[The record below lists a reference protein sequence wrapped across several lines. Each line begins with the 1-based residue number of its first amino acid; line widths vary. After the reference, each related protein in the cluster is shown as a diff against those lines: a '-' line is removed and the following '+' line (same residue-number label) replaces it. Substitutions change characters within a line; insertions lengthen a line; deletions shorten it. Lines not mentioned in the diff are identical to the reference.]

1 MRDYQIQ
8 SSYRNIDKLK
18 QIYLYACSK
27 DVEVIKPGNVNID
40 YSHIDT
46 SAYDFLRSAHDSCRS
61 LFKKNFTLGER
72 IYHSV
77 IDSRK
82 NTDVN
87 TNLGI
92 IILTAPIVHS
102 LIHSTKN
109 TFRSSLKDVIKK
121 SRLSDTELLCKA
133 INFVNPGGLGEKDDM
148 NTHSL
153 PRVTLGEIMD
163 KSAYYDRLSYQY
175 STGYSDILD
184 FVVPRIVE
192 HKKNIE
198 NTDFLL
204 SLVFLEILCEIPDTH
219 ISRKFNEKIAKKT
232 SNEACDLI
240 KIINTER
247 SRKKAISRICQL
259 DYEYK
264 NKGINPGTT
273 ADLLLSGVM
282 IERLL
287 CSDL

>member
-8 SSYRNIDKLK
+8 YSYRNVDKLK
-18 QIYLYACSK
+18 DIYLYSCSK

-40 YSHIDT
+40 YPHSDT
-46 SAYDFLRSAHDSCRS
+46 TAYNFLRSAHDSCRS
-61 LFKKNFTLGER
+61 LFRQDLSLGER

-77 IDSRK
+77 TDSRK
-82 NTDVN
+82 NTRVN

-92 IILTAPIVHS
+92 VILISPIIQGLLT
-102 LIHSTKN
+102 STKT
-109 TFRSSLKDVIKK
+109 TFRSALKDVIKT
-121 SRLSDTELLCKA
+121 SRISDTNLLCRA
-133 INFVNPGGLGEKDDM
+133 INSINPGGLGEREEMDT
-148 NTHSL
+148 NSL
-153 PRVTLGEIMD
+153 PKVTLKTIMD
-163 KSAYYDRLSYQY
+163 KSAKYDRLSYQY

-184 FVVPRIVE
+184 FIVPRIIE
-192 HKKNIE
+192 HKKYIE

-204 SLVFLEILCEIPDTH
+204 SLVFLEILSEIPDTH

-232 SNEACDLI
+232 SNEARDLI

>member
-8 SSYRNIDKLK
+8 SSYRNIEKLK
-18 QIYLYACSK
+18 SIYIYACSK

-40 YSHIDT
+40 YPHSDT
-46 SAYDFLRSAHDSCRS
+46 TAYDFLRSAHDSCKS
-61 LFKKNFTLGER
+61 LFKQDFSLGER
-72 IYHSV
+72 IYYSV
-77 IDSRK
+77 SDSRK
-82 NTDVN
+82 NTKVN

-92 IILTAPIVHS
+92 LLLIAPIIHS
-102 LIHSTKN
+102 LLHSTKT
-109 TFRSSLKDVIKK
+109 TFRSALKDVIKT
-121 SRLSDTELLCKA
+121 SQISDTNLLCRA
-133 INFVNPGGLGEKDDM
+133 INFVNPGGLGEKERM
-148 NTHSL
+148 STNSL
-153 PRVTLGEIMD
+153 PRVTLKTIMD
-163 KSAYYDRLSYQY
+163 KSANYDRLSYQY

-184 FVVPRIVE
+184 FIVPRIIE

-204 SLVFLEILCEIPDTH
+204 SLVFLEILSEIPDTH

-247 SRKKAISRICQL
+247 SRKKALSRICQL

-287 CSDL
+287 RSDL

>member
-8 SSYRNIDKLK
+8 SSYRNLDKLK
-18 QIYLYACSK
+18 NCYLYACSK
-27 DVEVIKPGNVNID
+27 DVEVTKPGNVNID
-40 YSHIDT
+40 YPHSDT
-46 SAYDFLRSAHDSCRS
+46 TAYDFLRSAHDSCDS
-61 LFKKNFTLGER
+61 LFKKDLSLGER
-72 IYHSV
+72 IYYS
-77 IDSRK
+77 IADSRK
-82 NTDVN
+82 NTNVN

-92 IILTAPIVHS
+92 IILIAPIVHS
-102 LIHSTKN
+102 LLNSTKN
-109 TFRSSLKDVIKK
+109 SFRSALKDVIKSSK
-121 SRLSDTELLCKA
+121 ISDTNLLCKT
-133 INFVNPGGLGEKDDM
+133 INLVNPGGLGEREEM
-148 NTHSL
+148 NTRSL
-153 PRVTLGEIMD
+153 PKVTLKTIMD
-163 KSAYYDRLSYQY
+163 KSARYDRLSYQY

-184 FVVPRIVE
+184 FVVPRILE

-219 ISRKFNEKIAKKT
+219 ISRKFDEKIAKKT
-232 SNEACDLI
+232 SNEARDLI

-247 SRKKAISRICQL
+247 SRKRAISRICQL

-282 IERLL
+282 IERLF
-287 CSDL
+287 CSDI

>member
-1 MRDYQIQ
+1 MKDYQIQ
-8 SSYRNIDKLK
+8 HSYRNVDKLK
-18 QIYLYACSK
+18 DIYLYACSK
-27 DVEVIKPGNVNID
+27 DVEVIKPGNVNVD
-40 YSHIDT
+40 YPHSDT
-46 SAYDFLRSAHDSCRS
+46 TAYNFLRSAHDSCRS
-61 LFKKNFTLGER
+61 LFRQDLSLGER

-77 IDSRK
+77 TDSRK
-82 NTDVN
+82 NTRVN

-92 IILTAPIVHS
+92 VILISPIIQGLLT
-102 LIHSTKN
+102 STKT
-109 TFRSSLKDVIKK
+109 TFRSALKDVIKT
-121 SRLSDTELLCKA
+121 SRISDTNLLCRA
-133 INFVNPGGLGEKDDM
+133 INSINPGGLGEREEMDT
-148 NTHSL
+148 NSL
-153 PRVTLGEIMD
+153 PKVTLKTIMD
-163 KSAYYDRLSYQY
+163 KSAKYDRLSYQY

-184 FVVPRIVE
+184 FIVPRIIE
-192 HKKNIE
+192 HKKYIE

-204 SLVFLEILCEIPDTH
+204 SLVFLEILSEIPDTH

-232 SNEACDLI
+232 SNEARDLI

-273 ADLLLSGVM
+273 ADLLLSSVM

-287 CSDL
+287 RSD

>member
-8 SSYRNIDKLK
+8 YSYRNVDKLK
-18 QIYLYACSK
+18 DIYLYACSK

-40 YSHIDT
+40 YPHSDT
-46 SAYDFLRSAHDSCRS
+46 TAYNFLRSAHDSCRS
-61 LFKKNFTLGER
+61 LFRQDLSLGER

-77 IDSRK
+77 TDSRK
-82 NTDVN
+82 NTRVN

-92 IILTAPIVHS
+92 VILISPIIQGLLT
-102 LIHSTKN
+102 STKT
-109 TFRSSLKDVIKK
+109 TFRSALKDVIKT
-121 SRLSDTELLCKA
+121 SRISDTNLLCRA
-133 INFVNPGGLGEKDDM
+133 INSINPGGLGEREEMDT
-148 NTHSL
+148 NSL
-153 PRVTLGEIMD
+153 PKVTLKTIMD
-163 KSAYYDRLSYQY
+163 KSAKYDRLSYQY

-184 FVVPRIVE
+184 FIVPRIIE
-192 HKKNIE
+192 HKKYIE

-204 SLVFLEILCEIPDTH
+204 SLVFLEILSEIPDTH

-232 SNEACDLI
+232 SNEARDLI

-273 ADLLLSGVM
+273 ADLLLSSVM

-287 CSDL
+287 RSD

>member
-1 MRDYQIQ
+1 MKDYQIQ
-8 SSYRNIDKLK
+8 CTYRDIDKLK
-18 QIYLYACSK
+18 DIYLYACSK

-40 YSHIDT
+40 YPHSDT
-46 SAYDFLRSAHDSCRS
+46 TAYDFLRSAHDSCRS
-61 LFKKNFTLGER
+61 LFKRDLSLGER
-72 IYHSV
+72 IYYSV
-77 IDSRK
+77 TDSRK
-82 NTDVN
+82 NIKVN

-92 IILTAPIVHS
+92 IILIAPIIHS
-102 LIHSTKN
+102 LLNSTK
-109 TFRSSLKDVIKK
+109 TTLRTALKDVIKTSK
-121 SRLSDTELLCKA
+121 ISDTNLLCSA
-133 INFVNPGGLGEKDDM
+133 IKFVNPGGLGEKEEM
-148 NTHSL
+148 NINTL
-153 PRVTLGEIMD
+153 PQVTLKTIMD
-163 KSAYYDRLSYQY
+163 KSASYDRLSYQY

-184 FVVPRIVE
+184 FIVPRIID
-192 HKKNIE
+192 HRKNIE

-232 SNEACDLI
+232 SNEARDLI

-273 ADLLLSGVM
+273 ADLLVSSVM

-287 CSDL
+287 CFDF

>member
-1 MRDYQIQ
+1 MKDYQIQ
-8 SSYRNIDKLK
+8 CTYRDIDKLK
-18 QIYLYACSK
+18 DIYLYACSK

-40 YSHIDT
+40 YPHSDT
-46 SAYDFLRSAHDSCRS
+46 TAYDFLRSAHDSCKS
-61 LFKKNFTLGER
+61 LFKRDLSLGER
-72 IYHSV
+72 IYYSV

-82 NTDVN
+82 NIKVN

-92 IILTAPIVHS
+92 IILIAPIIHS
-102 LIHSTKN
+102 LLNSTK
-109 TFRSSLKDVIKK
+109 TTLRTALKDVIKTSK
-121 SRLSDTELLCKA
+121 ISDTNLLCRA
-133 INFVNPGGLGEKDDM
+133 IKFVNPGGLGEKEEM
-148 NTHSL
+148 NINTL
-153 PRVTLGEIMD
+153 PQVTLKTIMD
-163 KSAYYDRLSYQY
+163 KSASYDRLSYQY

-184 FVVPRIVE
+184 FIVPRIID
-192 HKKNIE
+192 HRKNIE

-232 SNEACDLI
+232 SNEARDLI

-282 IERLL
+282 IERLF
-287 CSDL
+287 CSDI

>member
-1 MRDYQIQ
+1 MKDYQIQ
-8 SSYRNIDKLK
+8 HSYRNVDKLK
-18 QIYLYACSK
+18 DIYLYACSK

-40 YSHIDT
+40 YPHSDT
-46 SAYDFLRSAHDSCRS
+46 TAYNFLRSAHDSCRS
-61 LFKKNFTLGER
+61 LFRQDLSLGER

-77 IDSRK
+77 TDSRK
-82 NTDVN
+82 NTRVN

-92 IILTAPIVHS
+92 VILISPIIQGLLT
-102 LIHSTKN
+102 STKT
-109 TFRSSLKDVIKK
+109 TFRSALKDVIKT
-121 SRLSDTELLCKA
+121 SRISDTNLLCRA
-133 INFVNPGGLGEKDDM
+133 INSINPGGLGEREEMDT
-148 NTHSL
+148 NSL
-153 PRVTLGEIMD
+153 PKVTLKTIMD
-163 KSAYYDRLSYQY
+163 KSAKYDRLSYQY

-184 FVVPRIVE
+184 FIVPRIIE
-192 HKKNIE
+192 HKKYIE

-204 SLVFLEILCEIPDTH
+204 SLVFLEILSEIPDTH

-232 SNEACDLI
+232 SNEARDLI

-273 ADLLLSGVM
+273 ADLLLSSVM

-287 CSDL
+287 RSD

>member
-8 SSYRNIDKLK
+8 HSYRDVDTLK
-18 QIYLYACSK
+18 DIYLYACSK

-40 YSHIDT
+40 YPHSDT
-46 SAYDFLRSAHDSCRS
+46 TAYNFLRSAHDSCRS
-61 LFKKNFTLGER
+61 LFRQDLSLGER
-72 IYHSV
+72 IYYSV

-82 NTDVN
+82 NTKVN

-92 IILTAPIVHS
+92 VIMVAPIIQS
-102 LIHSTKN
+102 LLKSTKN
-109 TFRSSLKDVIKK
+109 SFHSALKDVIKT
-121 SRLSDTELLCKA
+121 SQISDTNLLCRA
-133 INFVNPGGLGEKDDM
+133 INSVNPGGLGEREEMDT
-148 NTHSL
+148 NSL
-153 PRVTLGEIMD
+153 PNVTLKTIMD
-163 KSAYYDRLSYQY
+163 KSAKYDRLSYQY

-184 FVVPRIVE
+184 FIVPRIIE

-232 SNEACDLI
+232 SNEARDLI

-247 SRKKAISRICQL
+247 SREKAISRICQL

-287 CSDL
+287 RSDL

>member
-8 SSYRNIDKLK
+8 YSYRNVDKLK
-18 QIYLYACSK
+18 DIYLYACSK

-40 YSHIDT
+40 YPHSDT
-46 SAYDFLRSAHDSCRS
+46 TAYNFLRSAHDSCRS
-61 LFKKNFTLGER
+61 LFRQDLSLGER

-77 IDSRK
+77 TDSRK
-82 NTDVN
+82 NTRVN

-92 IILTAPIVHS
+92 VILISPIIQGLLT
-102 LIHSTKN
+102 STKT
-109 TFRSSLKDVIKK
+109 TFRSALKDVIKT
-121 SRLSDTELLCKA
+121 SRISDTNLLCRA
-133 INFVNPGGLGEKDDM
+133 INSINPGGLGEREEMDT
-148 NTHSL
+148 NSL
-153 PRVTLGEIMD
+153 PKVTLKTIMD
-163 KSAYYDRLSYQY
+163 KSAKYDRLSYQY

-184 FVVPRIVE
+184 FIVPRIIE
-192 HKKNIE
+192 HKKYIE

-204 SLVFLEILCEIPDTH
+204 SLVFLEILSEIPDTH

-232 SNEACDLI
+232 SNEARDLI